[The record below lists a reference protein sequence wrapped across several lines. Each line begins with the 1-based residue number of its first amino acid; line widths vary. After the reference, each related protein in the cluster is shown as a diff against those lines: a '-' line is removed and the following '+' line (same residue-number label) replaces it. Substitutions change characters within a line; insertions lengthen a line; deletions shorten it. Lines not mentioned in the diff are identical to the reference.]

1 LEILEDKLMKLKKKE
16 STFQVDIFNMA
27 AEML

>member
-1 LEILEDKLMKLKKKE
+1 LELLDEKLMKLRKKE